1 MRVGNT
7 SIEVVGYGN
16 FLKLAA
22 ITVLLAGFLAA
33 PSLGQQ
39 AGQKTFASPE
49 EASKALYAAAKG
61 NDEKAMLDLLG
72 PDGKEIVSSGDEA
85 EDAQSRAEFVKRYEE
100 MNRLVKEP
108 DGSVSLYIGAHNWPC
123 PIPLMNKGN
132 VWYFD
137 TAMGKQEILF
147 RRIGRNEISA
157 IHVCRELAAAQKEY
171 YSQQHNEY
179 ARRIHGEEGK
189 HDGLYWKTAEN
200 ETRSP
205 IGPLVAQA
213 VSDEETLPRLL
224 FSHPHAPGEE
234 CPGRRENLPCGRQND
249 RLRLR
254 GLPRGLPF
262 VWRENFPRGRRRRRL
277 REGLG
282 QKDGNDRDL
291 HARIQSGFRLAK
303 IRTGTASVCWRAAKA
318 IRRCLRRQIV
328 IQRRK
333 PFLPGRPAFAQE
345 LPSA

>member
-7 SIEVVGYGN
+7 SIEVPGCGN
-16 FLKLAA
+16 FLKLAG

-33 PSLGQQ
+33 PSFGQQ
-39 AGQKTFASPE
+39 TGQKTFASPE
-49 EASKALYAAAKG
+49 EASKALYAAAKS

-108 DGSVSLYIGAHNWPC
+108 DGSVTLYIGAHNWPC
-123 PIPLMNKGN
+123 TIPLMNKGN

-171 YSQQHNEY
+171 YSEQHNEY
-179 ARRIHGEEGK
+179 ARRIHSEEGK

-200 ETRSP
+200 EPRSP

-213 VSDEETLPRLL
+213 VSDEETKSRGVESVPFRGYYFHILTRQGKN
-224 FSHPHAPGEE
+224 APG
-234 CPGRRENLPCGRQND
+234 GAKTY
-249 RLRLR
+249 
-254 GLPRGLPF
+254 F
-262 VWRENFPRGRRRRRL
+262 VDGKMTGFAFVAYPAVYRSSGVKTFLVSEDGIVY
-277 REGLG
+277 EKDLG
-282 QKDGNDRDL
+282 KKTETIAISMHEFNPDSAWQKSEPE
-291 HARIQSGFRLAK
+291 QQ
-303 IRTGTASVCWRAAKA
+303 ASAGEQPK
-318 IRRCLRRQIV
+318 Q
-328 IQRRK
+328 
-333 PFLPGRPAFAQE
+333 
-345 LPSA
+345 

>member
-7 SIEVVGYGN
+7 SIEVPGCGN
-16 FLKLAA
+16 FLKLAG
-22 ITVLLAGFLAA
+22 ITVLLAGFFAA
-33 PSLGQQ
+33 PSFGQQ
-39 AGQKTFASPE
+39 TGQKTFASPE
-49 EASKALYAAAKG
+49 EASKALYAAAKS

-108 DGSVSLYIGAHNWPC
+108 DGSVTLYIGAHNWPC
-123 PIPLMNKGN
+123 TIPLMNKGN

-171 YSQQHNEY
+171 YSEQHNEY
-179 ARRIHGEEGK
+179 ARRIHSEEGK

-200 ETRSP
+200 EPRSP

-213 VSDEETLPRLL
+213 VSDEETKSRGVESVPFRGYYFHILTRRGKN
-224 FSHPHAPGEE
+224 APG
-234 CPGRRENLPCGRQND
+234 GAKTY
-249 RLRLR
+249 
-254 GLPRGLPF
+254 F
-262 VWRENFPRGRRRRRL
+262 VGGKMTGFAFVAYPAVYRSSGVKTFLVSEDGVVY
-277 REGLG
+277 EKDLG
-282 QKDGNDRDL
+282 KKTETIAISMHEFNPDSAWQKSEPE
-291 HARIQSGFRLAK
+291 QQ
-303 IRTGTASVCWRAAKA
+303 ASAGEQPK
-318 IRRCLRRQIV
+318 Q
-328 IQRRK
+328 
-333 PFLPGRPAFAQE
+333 
-345 LPSA
+345 

>member
-1 MRVGNT
+1 MIPQRTQDLEEEGSAMRVGNMG
-7 SIEVVGYGN
+7 IEVVGCRN

-22 ITVLLAGFLAA
+22 TAVLLAGFLAA

-49 EASKALYAAAKG
+49 EASKALYAAAKS
-61 NDEKAMLDLLG
+61 NDEKAMLNLLG

-123 PIPLMNKGN
+123 PIPLVNKGS

-137 TAMGKQEILF
+137 TAEGKQEILF

-171 YSQQHNEY
+171 YSEQHNEF
-179 ARRIHGEEGK
+179 ARRIHSEDGK
-189 HDGLYWKTAEN
+189 HDGLHWKTAEN

-213 VSDEETLPRLL
+213 VSDEETKSRGVEPVPFRGYYFHILTRQGKNAQGGTRLYL
-224 FSHPHAPGEE
+224 VNGKMTGFAFVAYPAVYRSSGVKTFLVGEDGVVYE
-234 CPGRRENLPCGRQND
+234 KDMGKKTETIAISMHEFNPD
-249 RLRLR
+249 SS
-254 GLPRGLPF
+254 
-262 VWRENFPRGRRRRRL
+262 W
-277 REGLG
+277 
-282 QKDGNDRDL
+282 QKPEPDQKATNSE
-291 HARIQSGFRLAK
+291 QSPK
-303 IRTGTASVCWRAAKA
+303 
-318 IRRCLRRQIV
+318 
-328 IQRRK
+328 
-333 PFLPGRPAFAQE
+333 
-345 LPSA
+345 